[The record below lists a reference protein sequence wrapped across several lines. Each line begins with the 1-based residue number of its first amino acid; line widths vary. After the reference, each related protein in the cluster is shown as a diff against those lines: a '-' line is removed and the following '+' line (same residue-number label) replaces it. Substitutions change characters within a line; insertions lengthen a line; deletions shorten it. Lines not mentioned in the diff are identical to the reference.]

1 MTGAGV
7 SNIMVPHIIDSY
19 SACPTITVS
28 EFPFSRNPAAA
39 NRAGQ
44 GVHVPV
50 HPAQEGGP
58 TDGRPDQR
66 CSSPDEVPEGLP
78 AGRVSQLIF

>member
-1 MTGAGV
+1 MAGSPIKIV
-7 SNIMVPHIIDSY
+7 KW
-19 SACPTITVS
+19 T
-28 EFPFSRNPAAA
+28 FFRNLTAAD
-39 NRAGQ
+39 RAGQ

-58 TDGRPDQR
+58 PDGRPDQR

-78 AGRVSQLIF
+78 AGRAALAG